1 MDRQHQKYRDRLTG
15 DKIADALAV
24 CIFVVLIYILTSI

>member
-15 DKIADALAV
+15 DKIADALAI
-24 CIFVVLIYILTSI
+24 CIFAVILGILWSI